1 MAFDPLQLQQL
12 FGMGGVN
19 AAPPVAPAPVPTTT
33 RVSPMGMVNLPQA
46 APPAPLTVPG
56 LDAASKGF
64 VDTPWGRTKAK
75 LSEMGDAFMG
85 KFDLSKRTPQELNL
99 AKMLA
104 AGGMAL
110 GGPDSIG
117 GRLGAS
123 VMGMAQSAAAA
134 RPMANI
140 TQGVAPVSTVKPAD
154 NKLGIASS
162 LTPDPDEGMTSFS
175 VKPGLDGK
183 SRYTITGTGD
193 YGRFFK
199 EPSLP
204 TEDTRGVAAPAADLA
219 AAMSVLSPE
228 QQNQIFNAR
237 LQATQE
243 RRLGVGDAIK
253 QHIDIMNA
261 LKGPGVHSTIAGK
274 DGMYYNITADNT
286 VVPTGVA
293 VPKAYREISGWRGS
307 QMETGLLDPNDGTY
321 SKLFSG
327 VPLTDTSARDA
338 RLLDLDMRRTAAID
352 KVITEAAQTLDKAT
366 RYEETL
372 RGGKKRTRYRTVPST
387 YVGAYNQRLYNLGSP
402 VRFAKFDI
410 KKSQLGNNS
419 WWLGDDDATSVVFQA
434 NTDDPPAVQAE
445 RAAAAIMETFGADYN
460 TAMRVIQNM
469 QTSKERKKK

>member
-1 MAFDPLQLQQL
+1 MAYTDNVNELNMAFMQPTPTAA
-12 FGMGGVN
+12 GM
-19 AAPPVAPAPVPTTT
+19 ATTA
-33 RVSPMGMVNLPQA
+33 RISPMGIVNLPQPA
-46 APPAPLTVPG
+46 PAVPMAPVAPPTMW
-56 LDAASKGF
+56 D
-64 VDTPWGRTKAK
+64 KAK
-75 LSEMGDAFMG
+75 NMASAFGGKVMNAVDPANVDPKNARIAYGLGTLAGSIAPDTAQGRMGTAI
-85 KFDLSKRTPQELNL
+85 
-99 AKMLA
+99 A
-104 AGGMAL
+104 GMARNRAVA
-110 GGPDSIG
+110 PTM
-117 GRLGAS
+117 A
-123 VMGMAQSAAAA
+123 GM
-134 RPMANI
+134 
-140 TQGVAPVSTVKPAD
+140 TQGVAPVSTVKPAN

-175 VKPGLDGK
+175 VKPGTDGK
-183 SRYTITGTGD
+183 PRYTITGTGD
-193 YGRFFK
+193 YGRFFN

-204 TEDTRGVAAPAADLA
+204 TEGTRGVAAPAADDLA

-274 DGMYYNITADNT
+274 DGMYYNIMADNT

-321 SKLFSG
+321 RKLFSG
-327 VPLTDTSARDA
+327 APPVDTSARDA

-352 KVITEAAQTLDKAT
+352 KVIMEAAQTLDKAS

-387 YVGAYNQRLYNLGSP
+387 YIGAYNQRLYNLGSP

-410 KKSQLGNNS
+410 KKSQLGDNS
-419 WWLGDDDATSVVFQA
+419 WWLGDDDATSVIFQA

-445 RAAAAIMETFGADYN
+445 RAAAAIMETFGADYP

>member
-1 MAFDPLQLQQL
+1 MTYTGSNNINDLNLAFMQP
-12 FGMGGVN
+12 N
-19 AAPPVAPAPVPTTT
+19 PAAPVMPAMGPAGIVPQAPVAPPT
-33 RVSPMGMVNLPQA
+33 MW
-46 APPAPLTVPG
+46 
-56 LDAASKGF
+56 D
-64 VDTPWGRTKAK
+64 KAK
-75 LSEMGDAFMG
+75 SMASAFGG
-85 KFDLSKRTPQELNL
+85 KVMNALDPANVDPQNARVAYGLGKL
-99 AKMLA
+99 AGVVAPDTAQGRFGTAIADMA
-104 AGGMAL
+104 RNRAVAPTMAGM
-110 GGPDSIG
+110 
-117 GRLGAS
+117 
-123 VMGMAQSAAAA
+123 
-134 RPMANI
+134 

-154 NKLGIASS
+154 NKLGIASA

-175 VKPGLDGK
+175 VKPGTDGK
-183 SRYTITGTGD
+183 PRYTITGTGD
-193 YGRFFK
+193 YGRFFN

-204 TEDTRGVAAPAADLA
+204 TEGTRGVAAPAADDLA

-274 DGMYYNITADNT
+274 DGMYYNIMADNT

-321 SKLFSG
+321 RKLFAG
-327 VPLTDTSARDA
+327 APPMQPPDTSARDA

-352 KVITEAAQTLDKAT
+352 KVITEAAQTLDKAS

-387 YVGAYNQRLYNLGSP
+387 YIGAYNQRLYNLGSP

-445 RAAAAIMETFGADYN
+445 RAAAAIMETFGADYP
-460 TAMRVIQNM
+460 TAMRIIQNM